1 MFPFSKVGVISIH
14 APHAGSDYTAQLH
27 WPCWKYFNP
36 RSPCGERLSGILF
49 RFLFTRFQSTLPM
62 RGATFFRPSFPPHFL
77 ISIHAPH
84 AGSDELLFQFDSFV
98 LDFNPR
104 SPCGERLTEGHGPLV
119 AYNFNPRSPCGERPQ
134 IARQRRRHR
143 HFNPRSPCGER
154 LESGSPLV
162 WLKAF
167 QSTLPMRGATTCP
180 FQIALTLTISIHAPH
195 AGSDWV
201 ISSTTLLFRISIHA
215 PHAGSDPCERAD
227 VYQESLFQS
236 TLPMR
241 GAT

>member
-1 MFPFSKVGVISIH
+1 MRGATNYFNFPKLRVFISIH
-14 APHAGSDYTAQLH
+14 APHAGSDYAAVCIANAVMISIHAPHAGSDGELCWDAKSPH
-27 WPCWKYFNP
+27 DFNPRSPCGERNVPILQSRCDFNP
-36 RSPCGERLSGILF
+36 RSPCGERLYSAIALAM
-49 RFLFTRFQSTLPM
+49 LEIFQSTLPM
-62 RGATFFRPSFPPHFL
+62 RGATIWNFVPIL
-77 ISIHAPH
+77 IYKISIHAPH
-84 AGSDELLFQFDSFV
+84 AGSDELFFQFDSFV

-167 QSTLPMRGATTCP
+167 QSTLPMRGAT
-180 FQIALTLTISIHAPH
+180 
-195 AGSDWV
+195 
-201 ISSTTLLFRISIHA
+201 
-215 PHAGSDPCERAD
+215 
-227 VYQESLFQS
+227 
-236 TLPMR
+236 
-241 GAT
+241 